1 MTWIAA
7 QTESCHLIDSHFE
20 STWWECHNAILINA
34 TGEAS
39 MMMWWHYDSWYGD
52 VRMLWHDAWY
62 DDVWEG
68 TCWHCENISAPAA
81 SGDCS
86 GESQA
91 GHHERAQLH
100 HRVILLL
107 HLLLILLKISLL
119 ISTSRWMAKIGN
131 LLQSFLIKGFFKP
144 RPPSK
149 KIKVHICI

>member
-62 DDVWEG
+62 EK
-68 TCWHCENISAPAA
+68 
-81 SGDCS
+81 
-86 GESQA
+86 
-91 GHHERAQLH
+91 GHVDIVRTFQHQQQVVTAVERAKQVTMSELNSIIG
-100 HRVILLL
+100 VILLL